1 MRIGLALGGGGAKGL
16 AHIPILEVLDE
27 LGVRPSAIAGT
38 SIGAVI
44 GAFYA
49 SGVPARQ
56 IRDEFHQLI
65 FPEDEADA
73 GGFELPRGIRQ
84 LLDLIDIDV
93 KSGGLLRGEKFL
105 DRLYEDVRART
116 FEELQIPLKVV
127 ATEFWTREQRVV
139 ETGELIP
146 AVRASMSLPVLF
158 SPVVHGTAVLM
169 DGGAVNPV
177 PYDLLFDDCD
187 FTIAVDVAGQRTP
200 GPNDQIPSLTESI
213 FNTFQIMSKAIVDQ
227 KLRVRAPDV
236 YLRPEIVDVQV
247 LDFDRAE
254 EIYAGAESACQELRE
269 RLAALPASQV
279 AEESAC

>member
-158 SPVVHGTAVLM
+158 SPVVHGTAV
-169 DGGAVNPV
+169 

-200 GPNDQIPSLTESI
+200 GPHDQIPSLTDSI

>member
-16 AHIPILEVLDE
+16 AHIPVLEVLDE
-27 LGVRPSAIAGT
+27 LGLRPSVIAGT

-65 FPEDEADA
+65 FPEDEGDA

-105 DRLYEDVRART
+105 DRLYEDVRA
-116 FEELQIPLKVV
+116 
-127 ATEFWTREQRVV
+127 
-139 ETGELIP
+139 
-146 AVRASMSLPVLF
+146 SMSLPVLF

-177 PYDLLFDDCD
+177 PYDLLFEDCD

-200 GPNDQIPSLTESI
+200 DPKDQIPSLTEAI

-227 KLRVRAPDV
+227 KLRVRPPDV

-254 EIYAGAESACQELRE
+254 EIYAGAAGACEELRK
-269 RLAALPASQV
+269 RLASV
-279 AEESAC
+279 SA